1 MCRQWRGG
9 WKRHRIKSVKK
20 RYQIPE
26 MRNGHFLFSFLRLLL
41 WVLSV
46 RKHILDIQ
54 PLPIAIAVHASKSGT
69 SAMVPMSMSMS
80 VIVSMGPFPILF
92 PTIPII
98 FEVRSR
104 VISLTLR
111 TIVARSQRC
120 QLQARPNIRAR
131 SRTAGGGSA
140 VGAHRFRN
148 SRRWCRGRG
157 SGRWGD

>member
-1 MCRQWRGG
+1 MCRQWRWG

-20 RYQIPE
+20 TIPDT
-26 MRNGHFLFSFLRLLL
+26 RNEKRPFPFYFLRLLL

-98 FEVRSR
+98 FEVHSR